1 MSLSIIIAKNDLAF
15 CCFSDTPTCVNGEAR
30 IFGVALLERLELSCD
45 VTAHPMDMTFHWHF
59 NNSIDETDLVN
70 FVSNR
75 TR

>member
-1 MSLSIIIAKNDLAF
+1 
-15 CCFSDTPTCVNGEAR
+15 
-30 IFGVALLERLELSCD
+30 VALLERLELSCD
-45 VTAHPMDMTFHWHF
+45 VTAHPMDLTFHWHF